1 MMIIIK
7 IFKGIF
13 KVIKWTFFI
22 IVGLLI
28 VSALYNLT
36 LPKKSKTV
44 EYLSAKEK
52 AFIAEEMNLQQK
64 IGNDVWSHWGDTLI
78 PVMVYNEKYA
88 FLIGY
93 PDPPTGWFKIP
104 NFEALG
110 SEWEV
115 VNTDDF
121 EGAIYYRQSL
131 PNPAITPENFTV
143 KVGDRWVSTIQTK
156 EYTEIA
162 FYNGFREELPPVF
175 NIIFPYKIFWYL
187 LMGSAD
193 VYIGGMAHESFHS
206 FQGVNVPDLL
216 VEAERVAY
224 LEKEYPWHEPE
235 NSEGWPKE
243 IDLLLKAYYSESNVT
258 SLTLIAQFLES
269 RKERRLKSNLS
280 DEFSQYEQKREWL
293 EGLAKYAELTIGLK
307 ASQSENY
314 QNVKEID
321 SVSEFKN
328 YETYA
333 KYYKQQINEVKRA
346 AVRPSENRFYY
357 SGMLQAVMLDR
368 LLPEWKKEAFSKEV
382 YLENIL
388 EMSVDMYS
396 NYKLE

>member
-1 MMIIIK
+1 
-7 IFKGIF
+7 
-13 KVIKWTFFI
+13 
-22 IVGLLI
+22 
-28 VSALYNLT
+28 
-36 LPKKSKTV
+36 
-44 EYLSAKEK
+44 
-52 AFIAEEMNLQQK
+52 
-64 IGNDVWSHWGDTLI
+64 
-78 PVMVYNEKYA
+78 
-88 FLIGY
+88 
-93 PDPPTGWFKIP
+93 
-104 NFEALG
+104 
-110 SEWEV
+110 
-115 VNTDDF
+115 
-121 EGAIYYRQSL
+121 
-131 PNPAITPENFTV
+131 
-143 KVGDRWVSTIQTK
+143 
-156 EYTEIA
+156 
-162 FYNGFREELPPVF
+162 
-175 NIIFPYKIFWYL
+175 
-187 LMGSAD
+187 MGSAD

-235 NSEGWPKE
+235 NSEGWLKE

-280 DEFSQYEQKREWL
+280 DEFIQYEQKREWL